1 MPNFRKPLYFLLT
14 IILVIPVS
22 LEGYKIYKAYNRYQ
36 AILSTHL
43 QNPLPPQEKTVN
55 VLARVGGYTINAIS
69 GWASPFAEVSL
80 SSQGVARKTV
90 ADETG
95 FFVFN
100 SVSLPD
106 DPKELC
112 LISQDVNQL
121 ASFPLCLPPPPRN
134 QNLEIK
140 DILLSP
146 TLSLESGKI
155 ILGKTTKA
163 SGMTVPNSKV
173 EVYLFIEKNFS
184 LWARISQQIPL
195 FSLLTSHFSPSI
207 AYAANFPLY
216 ETKSNENGYFEFSLP
231 ANAPSNNRIF
241 VSTIFSPPP
250 LLDTS
255 TSLSAGPLLISH
267 SHPEYYSPKS
277 NTLSFQVLGLW
288 ELLKL
293 FLQRLFLQIKFPS
306 SLDPFDPLFIIMIE
320 ILILFGLLATILAKK
335 NRKEIEK

>member
-195 FSLLTSHFSPSI
+195 FSLLTSHPQSLTPPTFLFMKQKATRTVILNSRCRLMLLQTTVFS
-207 AYAANFPLY
+207 
-216 ETKSNENGYFEFSLP
+216 
-231 ANAPSNNRIF
+231 
-241 VSTIFSPPP
+241 SPPSFPHPHFSTLRLP
-250 LLDTS
+250 LVQAHFSFPTLTPNI
-255 TSLSAGPLLISH
+255 TLPKAIPFLS
-267 SHPEYYSPKS
+267 KS
-277 NTLSFQVLGLW
+277 SV
-288 ELLKL
+288 
-293 FLQRLFLQIKFPS
+293 
-306 SLDPFDPLFIIMIE
+306 
-320 ILILFGLLATILAKK
+320 FG
-335 NRKEIEK
+335 NY